1 MSTGLEL
8 DLNIDDE
15 AWLDALRA
23 LLVDVKVDRRSGHT
37 EDDAR
42 FKAIAA
48 WANLIDDFV
57 IACKR
62 AERRRYRGNG
72 SPEGVVEAPL
82 GSIYQRIDGAAGPRL
97 FVKDDDD
104 GEATGWAEVGGSGV
118 EGITA
123 VPNTGVAV
131 DNSDPANP
139 QILGTLS
146 IYEASDDGGLT
157 ENLDAIE
164 VDDNA
169 GLTVTNLG
177 PGSPTRARLGATFAA
192 PATIGTANAAGSAA
206 SFARS
211 DHVHNIGTHASRHL
225 PGGADPLTTGTPSDV
240 GSANAEGS
248 AAAFARQDHVHRL
261 TYAIARAA
269 RVYYEIDLAAQAS
282 NTFADGTEVIDGLS
296 WTIAGSSRAGSP
308 WGLDGSTGLRM
319 VAPASTVNT
328 WTVSAQS
335 APYLYIPLSSIP
347 NLDVQRPLIVD
358 VHLTTIVSEN
368 GNDDFRFGIWGVAAS
383 PLSTSTA
390 RARMADR
397 GQPTPTVRTFDGTTV
412 SACPDTMNYDCVSLR
427 VEPGGFSQI
436 GVGNW
441 SAGWPTFDHVWG
453 SYSSFSTTTNILHA
467 AARFAMILINTSDA
481 SPTAAFT
488 VAHLRFREG

>member
-62 AERRRYRGNG
+62 AERRRYRGEG
-72 SPEGVVEAPL
+72 SPEGVVAAPL
-82 GSIYQRIDGAAGPRL
+82 GSIYQRIDDDPGPRL

-104 GEATGWAEVGGSGV
+104 GEATGWAEVGGSSVASIVAGTGIGV
-118 EGITA
+118 DATDPTAPVVFSTLFLEEQDGNPLIEGVVGIRVQQA
-123 VPNTGVAV
+123 
-131 DNSDPANP
+131 D
-139 QILGTLS
+139 
-146 IYEASDDGGLT
+146 
-157 ENLDAIE
+157 
-164 VDDNA
+164 
-169 GLTVTNLG
+169 GLTVTDLG
-177 PGSPTRARLGATFAA
+177 SGLGRIGATFAA

-261 TYAIARAA
+261 THAIARSA

-282 NTFADGTEVIDGLS
+282 NTFADGTEVIDGLT
-296 WTIAGSSRAGSP
+296 WTVAGSSRAGSP

-319 VAPASTVNT
+319 VAPASTSNT

-427 VEPGGFSQI
+427 IEPSGFSQI

-453 SYSSFSTTTNILHA
+453 SYSSVATTTNILHA
-467 AARFAMILINTSDA
+467 AARFAMILINVSDA